1 MVKGVAKV
9 LVDTGP
15 LVAWLD
21 KSDGDHTRVT
31 AFFKAFTG
39 QLLTTWPVLTEVC
52 HLLPRH
58 VVGRF
63 MSWVAAGGA
72 TLVELPP
79 LAAAD
84 IATLMQKYA
93 DLPMDLADASLVW
106 MAKQM
111 GISEIITLDT
121 TDFGIYCLPDGQ
133 RLRNLLNEGWG
144 A

>member
-1 MVKGVAKV
+1 MAKV

-21 KSDGDHTRVT
+21 KSDGDHARVT
-31 AFFKAFTG
+31 AFFKDFTG

-63 MSWVAAGGA
+63 MRWVAAGGV
-72 TLVELPP
+72 TLMDLPP
-79 LAAAD
+79 LATDD
-84 IATLMQKYA
+84 IATLMEKYD

-106 MAKQM
+106 LAGQM
-111 GISEIITLDT
+111 GVGEIITLDS
-121 TDFGIYCLPDGQ
+121 TDFGIYRLPGGE
-133 RLRNLLNEGWG
+133 RLRNLLTEGR
-144 A
+144 